1 MNFGTLAWDPVWT
14 APPISPSV
22 ARMYDYFLGG
32 KDNYASDRELAE
44 RALRKAPVLARLAR
58 ENRAFLERS
67 VTRLAEDG
75 FRQFLDIGC
84 GLPAAESVADVARR
98 VDPGCRIAYV
108 DNDPLVLTHA
118 RALLDVDAGTGVFA
132 ADLREPAAL
141 LREAGALFEPGRPVA
156 VLLFGVLDFVADAE
170 DPRGIVDALMGG
182 LPAGSA
188 LVLTHA
194 ERTPDIARLAGRGAM
209 DLPFT
214 PRSRAEIAEICGGI
228 DVAEPFP
235 APLPLASPA
244 PLPLIGCAGRGRG

>member
-1 MNFGTLAWDPVWT
+1 MNFGTLAWEPVRT
-14 APPISPSV
+14 APVIAPSV
-22 ARMYDYFLGG
+22 ARIYDYFLGG

-44 RALRKAPVLARLAR
+44 KALRKAPVLTRMAR
-58 ENRAFLERS
+58 ENRAFLERA
-67 VTRLAEDG
+67 VTRLAEKG

-84 GLPAAESVADVARR
+84 GLPAAASVADVARR
-98 VDPGCRIAYV
+98 VHPECRVAYV

-118 RALLDVDAGTGVFA
+118 RALLDVDAGTGVFG

-141 LREAGALFEPGRPVA
+141 LRAAGRLFEPGRPVA
-156 VLLFGVLDFVADAE
+156 VLLFGVLDFVTDAE

-182 LPAGSA
+182 LPPGSA
-188 LVLTHA
+188 LVLTHT

-209 DLPFT
+209 DVPFT

-228 DVAEPFP
+228 DIVEPFP
-235 APLPLASPA
+235 APLPAAPSA